1 MSAVVQ
7 PRAAASARRRAGAG
21 LVVAVLLVAFN
32 LRIAVTSLGA
42 LLDHLGTQGV
52 SPTTQG
58 VLTSLPVLCFAAV
71 GATAMALTRRVG
83 VDRGLGLALLVLTA
97 GLVLRVLDGTPALLA
112 GTLVACA
119 GIALANVLVPAIVK
133 EHFPE
138 RIGTLTGAYTAV
150 LSLGSAAGAA
160 LAVPLTNATGTWR
173 LGLGLWA
180 VVAIAAFV
188 AWLPYARGGRRPDA
202 TAPGTNLWRNPT
214 AWAVTILFGTQSLFA
229 YVMMSW
235 LPSVYVDAGFSDEAA
250 GLLLAAS
257 IVIGVPFFFIVPS
270 RAARMRH
277 QGHVIAAL
285 TSLSILGWAGLW
297 IAPQGGA
304 WLWAALLGAGGA
316 VFPVV
321 LLCFALRTTSA
332 VDTAAL
338 STMAQSVGYLLAAGG
353 PFLVGTLHHATGGW
367 SIPCALLVGLG
378 AVQITA
384 GYFAG
389 RPVQVEARATDRL

>member
-1 MSAVVQ
+1 MPADVHHSDV
-7 PRAAASARRRAGAG
+7 SSRRRAGAG
-21 LVVAVLLVAFN
+21 LVAAILMVALN

-83 VDRGLGLALLVLTA
+83 VDRGLGLALVVLTL

-119 GIALANVLVPAIVK
+119 GIALANVLIPAIVK

-180 VVAIAAFV
+180 VLALAAFV
-188 AWLPYARGGRRPDA
+188 AWLPHARGGRRPAA
-202 TAPGTNLWRNPT
+202 TAAGTVLWRNPT
-214 AWAVTILFGTQSLFA
+214 AWAVTVLFGTQSLLA

-257 IVIGVPFFFIVPS
+257 IVIGVPFFFVVPS

-277 QGHVIAAL
+277 QGHVIAVL

-297 IAPQGGA
+297 IAPAGGA

-338 STMAQSVGYLLAAGG
+338 STMAQSVGYLIAAGG
-353 PFLVGTLHHATGGW
+353 PFLVGTLHHSTGGW
-367 SIPCALLVGLG
+367 SVPCALLVGLG
-378 AVQITA
+378 VVQVAT
-384 GYFAG
+384 GYVAG
-389 RPVQVEARATDRL
+389 RPIKIAAPASAPS

>member
-1 MSAVVQ
+1 MSALVHAR
-7 PRAAASARRRAGAG
+7 PGAPARRRAGAG
-21 LVVAVLLVAFN
+21 LVLAVLLVALN

-42 LLDHLGTQGV
+42 LLDHLGSQGV

-58 VLTSLPVLCFAAV
+58 VLTSLPVLCFAVV
-71 GATAMALTRRVG
+71 GATAMAVTRRVG

-119 GIALANVLVPAIVK
+119 GIALANVLIPAIVK

-138 RIGTLTGAYTAV
+138 RIGALTGAYTAV

-180 VVAIAAFV
+180 LVAVAAFL
-188 AWLPYARGGRRPDA
+188 AWAPYARGGRRP
-202 TAPGTNLWRNPT
+202 APGARGTNLWRNPT
-214 AWAVTILFGTQSLFA
+214 AWAVTALFGTQSLFA

-250 GLLLAAS
+250 GVLLAVS
-257 IVIGVPFFFIVPS
+257 IMIGVPFFFVVPS
-270 RAARMRH
+270 LASRMRH
-277 QGHVIAAL
+277 QGHLIAGL
-285 TSLSILGWAGLW
+285 TSLTVLGWAGLW
-297 IAPQGGA
+297 IAPEGGA
-304 WLWAALLGAGGA
+304 WVWAALLGAGGS

-321 LLCFALRTTSA
+321 LLCFALRTTTA

-338 STMAQSVGYLLAAGG
+338 STMAQSVGYLLAASG
-353 PFLVGTLHHATGGW
+353 PFLVGTLHHASGSW
-367 SIPCALLVGLG
+367 SVPCALLVGLG
-378 AVQITA
+378 AIQICM
-384 GYFAG
+384 GYLAG
-389 RPVQVEARATDRL
+389 RPVRIGPAH